1 MAEPDLESPWPSGDG
16 RTRFRVC
23 LAAFQSRLH
32 SCQRLIMSQDTTHR
46 HPPRIPTVIVYHHT
60 LHTCQRHIIF
70 MRWSCLCI
78 AVMYQDSH
86 RHLFLERILTVLCLS
101 LDRRSVAPSLSKSPH
116 RHLPGYPPSSS
127 LERSDGKRFAI
138 VRSDGVCREGT
149 RPWPP
154 ISCSR
159 FDPSC
164 RRLGL
169 RM

>member
-32 SCQRLIMSQDTTHR
+32 SCQRLIMSQ
-46 HPPRIPTVIVYHHT
+46 HT
-60 LHTCQRHIIF
+60 LHTCQRLIII
-70 MRWSCLCI
+70 MSWSCLRI
-78 AVMYQDSH
+78 AIIYQDTH
-86 RHLFLERILTVLCLS
+86 RHQFLERILTVLCFS

-116 RHLPGYPPSSS
+116 RHLPGCPPSSS

>member
-32 SCQRLIMSQDTTHR
+32 SCQRLIMSQ
-46 HPPRIPTVIVYHHT
+46 HT
-60 LHTCQRHIIF
+60 LHTCQRLIII
-70 MRWSCLCI
+70 MSWSCLRI
-78 AVMYQDSH
+78 AIIYQDTH
-86 RHLFLERILTVLCLS
+86 RHPFLERILTALCLS
-101 LDRRSVAPSLSKSPH
+101 LDRRNVTPSLSKSPH

-127 LERSDGKRFAI
+127 LERSDGKRFAT

>member
-1 MAEPDLESPWPSGDG
+1 MAPSLKILIDKGISPLIKNHSFLSPWPSGDG

-32 SCQRLIMSQDTTHR
+32 SCQRVIMSQ
-46 HPPRIPTVIVYHHT
+46 HT
-60 LHTCQRHIIF
+60 LHTCQRLIII
-70 MRWSCLCI
+70 MSWSCLRI
-78 AVMYQDSH
+78 AIIYQDTH
-86 RHLFLERILTVLCLS
+86 RHLFLERILTVLCFS

-138 VRSDGVCREGT
+138 VRSDGVCREGM